1 MLTLSTSTFIT
12 VLFGYVVLACALLW
26 FFKGRISQSNALTL
40 FTVTISTLV
49 AFVLEGGNTY
59 AVIAAALIPSAVA
72 LTLTEIGNECSDE
85 KVKYQYFNM
94 AVNFNVIFSVVFAV
108 VVGVLYM
115 NGYTP
120 IGLTILA
127 GMAMLAVYP
136 SIVDKPTSIR
146 NLMSL
151 SKGKA
156 LDDLLY

>member
-1 MLTLSTSTFIT
+1 MLTLSTATFIT
-12 VLFGYVVLACALLW
+12 VLFGYVVMACVLLW

-40 FTVTISTLV
+40 FAVVVSTLI

-59 AVIAAALIPSAVA
+59 VVMASALIPSAVA

-94 AVNFNVIFSVVFAV
+94 AVNFNVFFSLLFAV

-127 GMAMLAVYP
+127 GMVMLSVYP
-136 SIVDKPTSIR
+136 SIADKPSSIR

-151 SKGKA
+151 SEGKA